1 MLMSSQPKTYLTPE
15 EYLAIE
21 RQAETKSE
29 YFDGEMFPLRGM
41 GKPHDAFAM
50 VGASRKHNLI
60 SANIIATI
68 VPLLRDKPCELYP
81 SGMRVR
87 VSATGLYTYP
97 HVVVACGEPKF
108 DDDYF
113 DTLLNP
119 TLIVEV
125 LSPST
130 ASYDR
135 TKKFGYYRKIES
147 LAEYLLVAQDEHK
160 IEQYVKQPDQRWL
173 LSDISLLESTV
184 ELISIQCTL
193 KLADVYAKV
202 ELTEG
207 RA

>member
-1 MLMSSQPKTYLTPE
+1 MSSQPKTYLTPE

-21 RQAETKSE
+21 RRAEYKSE
-29 YFDGEMFPLRGM
+29 YLAGEM
-41 GKPHDAFAM
+41 FAM

-60 SANIIATI
+60 TVNICVA
-68 VPLLRDKPCELYP
+68 LAQQLKDRPCEVYASDMRLGVPTTDLY
-81 SGMRVR
+81 
-87 VSATGLYTYP
+87 AYP
-97 HVVVACGEPKF
+97 DVVVACNEPKF
-108 DDDYF
+108 DDYHF

-119 TLIVEV
+119 ILIVEV

-147 LAEYLLVAQDEHK
+147 LAEYLLVAQDEYK
-160 IEQYVKQPDQRWL
+160 IEQYIKQPDGRWM
-173 LSDISLLESTV
+173 LSDISSLEDTIELASTQ
-184 ELISIQCTL
+184 STL

-207 RA
+207 RI

>member
-1 MLMSSQPKTYLTPE
+1 MSSQPKIYLTPE

-29 YFDGEMFPLRGM
+29 YFNGEMFPLRGM
-41 GKPHDAFAM
+41 GKSHDAFAM
-50 VGASRKHNLI
+50 VGASRKHNI
-60 SANIIATI
+60 ITANIIVA
-68 VPLLRDKPCELYP
+68 LGQQLRDKPCEIYP
-81 SGMRVR
+81 SDMRVR
-87 VSATGLYTYP
+87 VPATGLYTYP
-97 HVVVACGEPKF
+97 DVVIAWGEPNF
-108 DDDYF
+108 DDDYV

-135 TKKFGYYRKIES
+135 TRKFGHYRKVES
-147 LAEYLLVAQDEHK
+147 LAEYLLVAQDEYK
-160 IEQYVKQPDQRWL
+160 IEQYVKQPDGRWL
-173 LSDISLLESTV
+173 LSDISSLEARV
-184 ELISIQCTL
+184 ELVSIQCTL
-193 KLADVYAKV
+193 NLADVYAKV